1 MADVQVSQGRLG
13 KLASSAFTTLGVSVR
28 ANKEQILEAYDDK
41 LFEGVAEER
50 LAVARAK
57 LTLARDRLSEELRFL
72 SDVAPT
78 RAREAVTELSS
89 VSDAGSAIA
98 IAESLPNLSRINAFA
113 ELLSRF
119 GSLVVESACEAY
131 GDFDPDSARE
141 AIDQT
146 RAASGFPPVSDAAW
160 SRELSAFQ
168 EEQARLFFE
177 AVRASKEP
185 AVALAQIVERSSTT
199 TTDWYA
205 AFLSKA
211 VDLYD
216 RWSEPKLV
224 EIEEQLDRS
233 IARVRE
239 VATDTRAVQAIE
251 RHLAD
256 WDLVNQP
263 VQLRDHSKGLDEPKS
278 KRVFNKVRSL
288 AIWLANDCGEYSS
301 AYALSLA
308 LEHTFPELPS
318 VVAQLSEDIET
329 LSSLVERARSQELV
343 QPLADVVQRA
353 RDQINV
359 VAAQV
364 MKGNFSGNG
373 SGIAGELYRHHLAAS
388 ALAHRLS
395 PPDLPWYLTRSVALE
410 LNNEAAQPHA
420 AGIILEFI
428 LNEAPESIASR
439 IEDDLKTLHGLKLQ
453 QEFHEAIKAQDL
465 RKARDLAT
473 RIVDEVPDERDAF
486 IRLRDALDQRI
497 AQRTRSR
504 WFWGILAGIVAIVL
518 INDATQE
525 RGSSGYEPNYDTS
538 NYEAPTGSPSAS
550 ATADEDAASSG
561 EESSA
566 ETAPPPGHFGPLS
579 LGQLRYCKFEERR
592 IDLLEPRVPPSAYAA
607 FNDRVR
613 DFNSRCAN
621 GRYRSSD
628 AALVDAELAS
638 SAGRLEQEVDA
649 TLQEWTPVVPTFP
662 ETSGSTSGSEDTSD
676 APSQEE
682 TPWSDDPLAPVSDPG
697 DTGE

>member
-119 GSLVVESACEAY
+119 GSLVIESACDAY
-131 GDFDPDSARE
+131 GDFDPGLARE

-199 TTDWYA
+199 TSDWYA

-239 VATDTRAVQAIE
+239 VATDTTAVQAIE
-251 RHLAD
+251 RHLSD
-256 WDLVNQP
+256 WDLINQP
-263 VQLRDHSKGLDEPKS
+263 VQLRDHGKGLDEPKS

-288 AIWLANDCGEYSS
+288 AIWLANDRDEYSS
-301 AYALSLA
+301 AYALSRA

-395 PPDLPWYLTRSVALE
+395 PPDLPWHLTRSVALE

-420 AGIILEFI
+420 AAIILKFI
-428 LNEAPESIASR
+428 LDEAPESIAPR
-439 IEDDLKTLHGLKLQ
+439 IEDDLNTLHGLRLQ
-453 QEFHEAIKAQDL
+453 QEFHEAVKGQDL
-465 RKARDLAT
+465 KKARDLAT

-486 IRLRDALDQRI
+486 IRLRDALDQRL

-504 WFWGILAGIVAIVL
+504 WFWGILAGIVAIVFL
-518 INDATQE
+518 NDAMQD
-525 RGSSGYEPNYDTS
+525 RGSSGYQPNYDPSPYVPT
-538 NYEAPTGSPSAS
+538 EGTGAPAI
-550 ATADEDAASSG
+550 DESGASSN
-561 EESSA
+561 EDSSA
-566 ETAPPPGHFGPLS
+566 ETAPEPGHFGPLS
-579 LGQLRYCKFEERR
+579 LGQLRYCRFEERR
-592 IDLLEPRVPPSAYAA
+592 IDLLEPRVPPSAYAE
-607 FNDRVR
+607 FNERVR
-613 DFNSRCAN
+613 DFNSRCSN
-621 GRYRSSD
+621 GRYRTSD
-628 AALVDAELAS
+628 AAIIDTELAS
-638 SAGRLEQEVDA
+638 SAGRLEQEVNA
-649 TLQEWTPVVPTFP
+649 TLNEWTPVTPAVP
-662 ETSGSTSGSEDTSD
+662 ETSGSTSEPEDASD
-676 APSQEE
+676 VPSQAE
-682 TPWSDDPLAPVSDPG
+682 TPWSDDPLAPVNNPDE
-697 DTGE
+697 TGE

>member
-1 MADVQVSQGRLG
+1 MADVQVSEGRASR
-13 KLASSAFTTLGVSVR
+13 LASSAFTTLGVSVR
-28 ANKEQILEAYDDK
+28 ANKEQILVAYDDK
-41 LFEGVAEER
+41 LFEGLAEER

-78 RAREAVTELSS
+78 RAREAVSELSS
-89 VSDAGSAIA
+89 VSDVNSAVA

-119 GSLVVESACEAY
+119 GSLVIESACEAY
-131 GDFDPDSARE
+131 GDFDPESARE

-146 RAASGFPPVSDAAW
+146 RAASGFPPISDAAW
-160 SRELSAFQ
+160 SKELAAYQ

-177 AVRASKEP
+177 AVRGSNEP
-185 AVALAQIVERSSTT
+185 AVALAQIVERSSASTS
-199 TTDWYA
+199 DWYSG
-205 AFLSKA
+205 FLSKA

-224 EIEEQLDRS
+224 EIEEHLDRS

-239 VATDTRAVQAIE
+239 VATDTTAVQAIE

-256 WDLVNQP
+256 WDLINQP
-263 VQLRDHSKGLDEPKS
+263 VQLRDHGKGLDEPKS
-278 KRVFNKVRSL
+278 KRVFNKIRNL

-301 AYALSLA
+301 AYALSRA

-353 RDQINV
+353 RDEINV

-364 MKGNFSGNG
+364 MRGNFSPRG

-388 ALAHRLS
+388 SLAQKLS
-395 PPDLPWYLTRSVALE
+395 PPDLPWHLTRSVALE

-420 AGIILEFI
+420 AAIILEFI
-428 LNEAPESIASR
+428 LKEAPESIASR
-439 IEDDLKTLHGLKLQ
+439 IEDDLNTLHGLKLQ
-453 QEFHEAIKAQDL
+453 QEFHEAVKAQDL

-486 IRLRDALDQRI
+486 IRLRDALDQRL

-525 RGSSGYEPNYDTS
+525 RGSSGYEPSYDTS
-538 NYEAPTGSPSAS
+538 GYEAPTGSTPAP
-550 ATADEDAASSG
+550 ATAEEDAASDDG
-561 EESSA
+561 ESSA
-566 ETAPPPGHFGPLS
+566 ETAPPPGHFGPLT

-592 IDLLEPRVPPSAYAA
+592 IDLLEPRVPPSAYAE

-613 DFNSRCAN
+613 EFNSRCAN
-621 GRYRSSD
+621 GRYRTSD
-628 AALVDAELAS
+628 AALIDTELAS

-649 TLQEWTPVVPTFP
+649 TLQEWTPVTPVLP
-662 ETSGSTSGSEDTSD
+662 DTSESTTEPED
-676 APSQEE
+676 PSDVPSQAG
-682 TPWSDDPLAPVSDPG
+682 TPWSDDPLAPESDPG
-697 DTGE
+697 DTGG